1 MKGAVALTVIGSGLP
16 MQRPL
21 KPPAPAPIS
30 KSRRTKGTAFEPRR
44 PETNT

>member
-21 KPPAPAPIS
+21 KLPAPSPIF
-30 KSRRTKGTAFEPRR
+30 KSRRAKGTAFERRR